1 MAFQAT
7 KMALKMA
14 PETPRMTLP
23 NPKRDLPRT
32 DKPNLEG
39 AAVIPEGIVNP
50 PQGLALSRR
59 GSTQVLLEK

>member
-1 MAFQAT
+1 MAFPPKKKQN
-7 KMALKMA
+7 KMA
-14 PETPRMTLP
+14 PKVSLVTPTIALP
-23 NPKRDLPRT
+23 QT

-59 GSTQVLLEK
+59 GAAQVLLEMQ